1 MSASVKPMA
10 KSAREPLV
18 KTAKTLD
25 LTVSSREAHFK
36 TAVNRKEIK
45 SNSDEV
51 RKITKKV
58 TNQAL
63 LVGKRQYLENES
75 EEIQLNFDVSHKLII
90 FYKLSFINWG
100 AWTVERYK
108 TEISERF
115 LSTTKRKDWRKNTNR
130 NSEEEEIVYQWNE
143 TQITHS

>member
-1 MSASVKPMA
+1 MA

-115 LSTTKRKDWRKNTNR
+115 LSTTKRKD
-130 NSEEEEIVYQWNE
+130 
-143 TQITHS
+143 